1 VETEGLSTDRNRRA
15 VYQIETE
22 GLSIKQ
28 KQKGCLQT
36 KYVETEGLS
45 TDRNRRAVYRVETE
59 GLSTTGKNKRTDNQ
73 LFNTEKKISRNRRA
87 VYRKGKVIGKEKR
100 KSRNQI

>member
-1 VETEGLSTDRNRRA
+1 
-15 VYQIETE
+15 
-22 GLSIKQ
+22 
-28 KQKGCLQT
+28 
-36 KYVETEGLS
+36 VETEGLS